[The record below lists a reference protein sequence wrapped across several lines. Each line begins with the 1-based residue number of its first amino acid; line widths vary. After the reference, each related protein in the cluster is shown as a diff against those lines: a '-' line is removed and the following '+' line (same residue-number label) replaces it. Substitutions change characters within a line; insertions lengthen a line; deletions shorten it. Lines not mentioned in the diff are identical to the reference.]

1 MALFLTSLSL
11 PVAFGDTVIS
21 SEEVEILQAGN
32 FQSPSEWSFETTTGF
47 STDQAEYTIG
57 MVADGEMSF
66 THARPDNF
74 AEYTSWA
81 SVGCSSCN
89 ATFGEADGFYSWS
102 RGPDITVGG
111 YSYSGLDSM
120 EIEHV
125 SLVLH
130 ISIPD
135 ALPSDEV
142 NVIMQNHGSDILVT
156 TFARTL
162 GPLNRMINPFVVNLD
177 SHLDWDWSKL
187 EQTQFNVDYVSDN
200 QGADDSEVRIDAV
213 GLRVKYHQPWFS
225 FENARAEHSSILEEV
240 PVIDI
245 STYDGEIS
253 GLEHSTC
260 GLVPS
265 GEGSGIWEFRV
276 SAPSDQ
282 KIGRVHVS
290 GVGNYSILFSHES
303 TDGEYVE
310 IDSGD
315 LVWGKAEIVDFRIL
329 VEDGCISG
337 SRVDLND
344 PHLFVSGRVSGGFA
358 GLSSESSNIRFAIGS
373 FLVHTEQMDS
383 GEFEFSVPVGFALP
397 PEGEAL
403 RIGVAARF
411 QWSSNGTSENTVVH
425 IGSMS
430 ISGGFSLEWDRAPN
444 CEEIADVSLIED
456 EGGEIISV
464 YSICSDDITDPQSL
478 EVRAHSSDNST
489 LFAYG
494 EGGLL
499 MIEPEVEAS
508 GTAEVFLQVIDE
520 VGNSWTD
527 SFVVE
532 VEPVMDPPEF
542 VYVPGVLYIE
552 LGESGVIAPE
562 IFDPDT
568 ESLSISTSKSW
579 ASVNGTGEIF
589 LQPVE
594 TGEHVLTISV
604 TDGNSMIT
612 RDVVVIVTSKPDLLV
627 ESMEIRIGGLEA
639 NDLENGDV
647 VEVIGFI
654 RNQGRSTAQNVSF
667 YCMLNGILVGT
678 GEISEL
684 DPGGLSMATC
694 DIQLIVPSEVA
705 IFTVEID
712 GTNSIEETNEGNN
725 VHSVEFPIGNPSIGP
740 DDGNA
745 SSTIVA
751 LSVVAILFSLAAF
764 QMSPKSPKKEFRR
777 RK

>member
-1 MALFLTSLSL
+1 M
-11 PVAFGDTVIS
+11 PVF
-21 SEEVEILQAGN
+21 
-32 FQSPSEWSFETTTGF
+32 
-47 STDQAEYTIG
+47 
-57 MVADGEMSF
+57 
-66 THARPDNF
+66 
-74 AEYTSWA
+74 
-81 SVGCSSCN
+81 
-89 ATFGEADGFYSWS
+89 
-102 RGPDITVGG
+102 
-111 YSYSGLDSM
+111 
-120 EIEHV
+120 
-125 SLVLH
+125 
-130 ISIPD
+130 
-135 ALPSDEV
+135 
-142 NVIMQNHGSDILVT
+142 
-156 TFARTL
+156 
-162 GPLNRMINPFVVNLD
+162 
-177 SHLDWDWSKL
+177 
-187 EQTQFNVDYVSDN
+187 
-200 QGADDSEVRIDAV
+200 
-213 GLRVKYHQPWFS
+213 
-225 FENARAEHSSILEEV
+225 
-240 PVIDI
+240 DI

-260 GLVPS
+260 GLVPT
-265 GEGSGIWEFRV
+265 GEESGIWEFRV

-290 GVGNYSILFSHES
+290 GVGNHSIWFSHEG

-344 PHLFVSGRVSGGFA
+344 PHLIVSGRVSGGFA
-358 GLSSESSNIRFAIGS
+358 GLSSESSNIRFAIGP

-383 GEFEFSVPVGFALP
+383 GEFEFSVPVGYALP

-430 ISGGFSLEWDRAPN
+430 ISGGFSLEWDRSPI

-464 YSICSDDITDPQSL
+464 YSICNDDITGPQGL
-478 EVRAHSSDNST
+478 EVRAHSSDNNT
-489 LFAYG
+489 LLAYG

-499 MIEPEVEAS
+499 MIEPEDEAS
-508 GTAEVFLQVIDE
+508 GTSEVFVQVIDE
-520 VGNSWTD
+520 VGNIWAD
-527 SFVVE
+527 SFLVE

-542 VYVPGVLYIE
+542 GYVPGIFYIE

-568 ESLSISTSKSW
+568 ESLSITTSKSW
-579 ASVNGTGEIF
+579 ASVNDAGEIF

-594 TGEHVLTISV
+594 TGEHLLTISV

-612 RDVVVIVTSKPDLLV
+612 RDVVIIVTSKPDLLV

-639 NDLENGDV
+639 DDLENGDV

-654 RNQGRSTAQNVSF
+654 RNQGRATAQNVSF

-712 GTNSIEETNEGNN
+712 GTNSIEETIEGNN
-725 VHSVEFPIGNPSIGP
+725 VHSVEFPIGGPSTGT
-740 DDGNA
+740 DEGNA
-745 SSTIVA
+745 SSAIVA

-764 QMSPKSPKKEFRR
+764 QMSPKSPKKEFQR

>member
-21 SEEVEILQAGN
+21 SEEVEILEAGR
-32 FQSPSEWSFETTTGF
+32 FQNPSEWSFETTTGF

-81 SVGCSSCN
+81 SSGCSSCN

-102 RGPDITVGG
+102 RGPDITTGG

-120 EIEHV
+120 EIEQV

-162 GPLNRMINPFVVNLD
+162 GPLNRMINPLVVNLD

-200 QGADDSEVRIDAV
+200 QGADDSEVRVDAV

-225 FENARAEHSSILEEV
+225 FENARAEHSSTPEGV
-240 PVIDI
+240 PVFDI
-245 STYDGEIS
+245 STYEGEIS

-260 GLVPS
+260 GLVPN
-265 GEGSGIWEFRV
+265 GEGSGIWEFQV
-276 SAPSDQ
+276 SPPSNQ

-290 GVGNYSILFSHES
+290 GLGNHSIWFSHEG

-315 LVWGKAEIVDFRIL
+315 LVWGEAEIVDFRIL

-358 GLSSESSNIRFAIGS
+358 GLSSESSNIRFAIGP

-383 GEFEFSVPVGFALP
+383 GEFEFSVPVGYALP
-397 PEGEAL
+397 TEGEAL

-425 IGSMS
+425 IDSMS
-430 ISGGFSLEWDRAPN
+430 ISGGFSLEWDRSPI
-444 CEEIADVSLIED
+444 CGEIADVRLIED
-456 EGGEIISV
+456 EGGEIIPV
-464 YSICSDDITDPQSL
+464 YSICSDDITGPQSL

-489 LFAYG
+489 LLAYG

-499 MIEPEVEAS
+499 MIEPEDEAS
-508 GTAEVFLQVIDE
+508 GTAEVFVQVIDE
-520 VGNSWTD
+520 VGNIWTD
-527 SFVVE
+527 SFFVE

-542 VYVPGVLYIE
+542 GYVPGVLYIE

-562 IFDPDT
+562 IFDSDT
-568 ESLSISTSKSW
+568 ESLSITTSKSW
-579 ASVNGTGEIF
+579 ASVNDTGEIY

-594 TGEHVLTISV
+594 TGEHLLTISV
-604 TDGNSMIT
+604 TDGNSIIT
-612 RDVVVIVTSKPDLLV
+612 RDVVIIVTSKPDLLV

-639 NDLENGDV
+639 DDLENGDV

-654 RNQGRSTAQNVSF
+654 RNQGRATAQNVSF
-667 YCMLNGILVGT
+667 YCMLNGVLVGT
-678 GEISEL
+678 GEISKL

-694 DIQLIVPSEVA
+694 DIQLMAPSEVA

-712 GTNSIEETNEGNN
+712 GTNSIEETTEGNN
-725 VHSVEFPIGNPSIGP
+725 VHSVEFPIGDPSTEA
-740 DDGNA
+740 DKGNGRSA
-745 SSTIVA
+745 IVA

-764 QMSPKSPKKEFRR
+764 QMSPKSPKKEFQQ

>member
-225 FENARAEHSSILEEV
+225 FENARAEHSSILEDV

-303 TDGEYVE
+303 TDGEYVK

-344 PHLFVSGRVSGGFA
+344 PHLIVSGRVSGSFA

-444 CEEIADVSLIED
+444 CEEISDVSLIED

-489 LFAYG
+489 ILAYG

-499 MIEPEVEAS
+499 MIEPEDEAS

>member
-1 MALFLTSLSL
+1 MALFITSLSL

-21 SEEVEILQAGN
+21 SEQVEILEAGS

-81 SVGCSSCN
+81 SSGCSSCN

-102 RGPDITVGG
+102 RGPDITMGG

-120 EIEHV
+120 EIEQV

-162 GPLNRMINPFVVNLD
+162 GPLNRMINPLVVNLD

-200 QGADDSEVRIDAV
+200 QGADDSEVRVDAV

-225 FENARAEHSSILEEV
+225 FENARAEHSSILENV
-240 PVIDI
+240 PVFDI

-265 GEGSGIWEFRV
+265 GEENGIWEFRV

-290 GVGNYSILFSHES
+290 GVGNHSIWFSHES

-344 PHLFVSGRVSGGFA
+344 PHLIVSGRVSGGFA
-358 GLSSESSNIRFAIGS
+358 GLSSESSNIRFAIGP

-383 GEFEFSVPVGFALP
+383 GEFEFSVPVGYALP

-430 ISGGFSLEWDRAPN
+430 ISGGFSLEWDRSPI

-464 YSICSDDITDPQSL
+464 YSICNDDITGPQSL

-489 LFAYG
+489 LLAYG

-499 MIEPEVEAS
+499 TVS
-508 GTAEVFLQVIDE
+508 YT
-520 VGNSWTD
+520 
-527 SFVVE
+527 
-532 VEPVMDPPEF
+532 
-542 VYVPGVLYIE
+542 
-552 LGESGVIAPE
+552 
-562 IFDPDT
+562 
-568 ESLSISTSKSW
+568 
-579 ASVNGTGEIF
+579 
-589 LQPVE
+589 
-594 TGEHVLTISV
+594 HLTLP
-604 TDGNSMIT
+604 TT
-612 RDVVVIVTSKPDLLV
+612 
-627 ESMEIRIGGLEA
+627 
-639 NDLENGDV
+639 
-647 VEVIGFI
+647 
-654 RNQGRSTAQNVSF
+654 
-667 YCMLNGILVGT
+667 
-678 GEISEL
+678 
-684 DPGGLSMATC
+684 
-694 DIQLIVPSEVA
+694 
-705 IFTVEID
+705 
-712 GTNSIEETNEGNN
+712 
-725 VHSVEFPIGNPSIGP
+725 
-740 DDGNA
+740 
-745 SSTIVA
+745 
-751 LSVVAILFSLAAF
+751 
-764 QMSPKSPKKEFRR
+764 
-777 RK
+777 

>member
-21 SEEVEILQAGN
+21 TEEVEILQAGN

-81 SVGCSSCN
+81 SSGCSSCN

-102 RGPDITVGG
+102 RGPDITMGG

-120 EIEHV
+120 EIEQV

-162 GPLNRMINPFVVNLD
+162 GPLNRMINPLVVNLD

-200 QGADDSEVRIDAV
+200 QGADDSEVRVDAV

-344 PHLFVSGRVSGGFA
+344 PHLIVSGRVSGSFA

-499 MIEPEVEAS
+499 MIEPEDEAS

-654 RNQGRSTAQNVSF
+654 RNQGRATAQNVSF